1 MSNTPTAEE
10 FLRALP
16 PVLRNDSRMIALGQ
30 VVAEELS
37 DRMSEIEKA
46 AIYPRIDE
54 LDEALLD
61 ILAYDFKVDWYG
73 YDYPLET
80 KRALLK
86 SSFYIHRHL
95 GTKGA
100 VEAAIQSV
108 YPKSIVEEWFDYVEG
123 GNPSTFRIVLD
134 ASTPAVPVNNTDL
147 LRAVNLYKSLRSH
160 LDGIM
165 FRSTHCFEIRTGCGW
180 CVYTARLCGTYPVQ
194 AREGAIYNF
203 PVVVETEH
211 GGEAYTMP
219 PGEEYEDTG
228 SFRTADASVSVIRV
242 GDELARVLSGY
253 GISVLHD
260 RALYDDPEYNG
271 AYYRAEDAIEAYMEK
286 YPSIGFILDVHR
298 DALEDKAGHQYKVVT
313 REAPDCAQVSL
324 VMGSSWEGWQENLK
338 FAVAVQQHLTERYPT
353 LMRPLTLRNSDYN
366 EYFTPGSLL
375 VEIGAAGNSLDEALK
390 AVRVFGEGF
399 AEVVTGK

>member
-16 PVLRNDSRMIALGQ
+16 PVLRNNSRMIALGQ

-54 LDEALLD
+54 LDETLLD

-123 GNPSTFRIVLD
+123 RQPLYFPHCVGRID
-134 ASTPAVPVNNTDL
+134 PR
-147 LRAVNLYKSLRSH
+147 RAGEQHRP
-160 LDGIM
+160 
-165 FRSTHCFEIRTGCGW
+165 FEGGK
-180 CVYTARLCGTYPVQ
+180 PVQ
-194 AREGAIYNF
+194 KSAQPSGRHHVPQHTPFRDPHRLRMVRVHGP
-203 PVVVETEH
+203 PVR
-211 GGEAYTMP
+211 Y
-219 PGEEYEDTG
+219 
-228 SFRTADASVSVIRV
+228 
-242 GDELARVLSGY
+242 LSGAGQGGSY
-253 GISVLHD
+253 LQFSCSCLLYTSPSPRD
-260 RALYDDPEYNG
+260 RG
-271 AYYRAEDAIEAYMEK
+271 
-286 YPSIGFILDVHR
+286 
-298 DALEDKAGHQYKVVT
+298 
-313 REAPDCAQVSL
+313 
-324 VMGSSWEGWQENLK
+324 
-338 FAVAVQQHLTERYPT
+338 
-353 LMRPLTLRNSDYN
+353 
-366 EYFTPGSLL
+366 
-375 VEIGAAGNSLDEALK
+375 
-390 AVRVFGEGF
+390 
-399 AEVVTGK
+399 

>member
-1 MSNTPTAEE
+1 MKKDRFRRLAAMTLAAATLWVTAAAMGSDS
-10 FLRALP
+10 LRDAAAAVRDSVRLPEMLLRWELGDMTAADTLALP
-16 PVLRNDSRMIALGQ
+16 
-30 VVAEELS
+30 
-37 DRMSEIEKA
+37 
-46 AIYPRIDE
+46 
-54 LDEALLD
+54 ALLA
-61 ILAYDFKVDWYG
+61 LRES
-73 YDYPLET
+73 PLLLSAWADVAALPQDET
-80 KRALLK
+80 VTEKTPAAPVPVTPVPQPDVEPSDHEDNGAASQTIAPASSSGFVQVGDVFIKNNSTKALEP
-86 SSFYIHRHL
+86 
-95 GTKGA
+95 G
-100 VEAAIQSV
+100 
-108 YPKSIVEEWFDYVEG
+108 WFDG
-123 GNPSTFRIVLD
+123 TFAAKLSEDAPQVLIV
-134 ASTPAVPVNNTDL
+134 
-147 LRAVNLYKSLRSH
+147 H
-160 LDGIM
+160 
-165 FRSTHCFEIRTGCGW
+165 THGS
-180 CVYTARLCGTYPVQ
+180 
-194 AREGAIYNF
+194 
-203 PVVVETEH
+203 
-211 GGEAYTMP
+211 EAYTMP

-242 GDELARVLSGY
+242 GDELAKVLSGY

-313 REAPDCAQVSL
+313 REDPDCAQVSL

-353 LMRPLTLRNSDYN
+353 LMRPLTLRNSNYN
-366 EYFTPGSLL
+366 QHLTTGSML

>member
-1 MSNTPTAEE
+1 MSNTPAAEE

-16 PVLRNDSRMIALGQ
+16 PVLRNDRRMMALGQ

-46 AIYPRIDE
+46 TIYPRIDE

-123 GNPSTFRIVLD
+123 GNPYTFRIVLD

-219 PGEEYEDTG
+219 LTGQPTAGTFPAPAVQGVIAGENVAVATVEDGQTYTSPMTG
-228 SFRTADASVSVIRV
+228 YATV
-242 GDELARVLSGY
+242 GTHPAAAVQGS
-253 GISVLHD
+253 
-260 RALYDDPEYNG
+260 
-271 AYYRAEDAIEAYMEK
+271 
-286 YPSIGFILDVHR
+286 ILDGVLMT
-298 DALEDKAGHQYKVVT
+298 DTASGSAGFEATPCGLE
-313 REAPDCAQVSL
+313 
-324 VMGSSWEGWQENLK
+324 
-338 FAVAVQQHLTERYPT
+338 
-353 LMRPLTLRNSDYN
+353 
-366 EYFTPGSLL
+366 PGSL
-375 VEIGAAGNSLDEALK
+375 
-390 AVRVFGEGF
+390 F
-399 AEVVTGK
+399 

>member
-1 MSNTPTAEE
+1 MKRDKRVWAGVLAAAVLWLVSVCAGSDDLSAAAEAVHQSGLARRLVQWE
-10 FLRALP
+10 LGGLFRAADSLSLP
-16 PVLRNDSRMIALGQ
+16 AALALEQ
-30 VVAEELS
+30 SPQLA
-37 DRMSEIEKA
+37 RARYEIETA
-46 AIYPRIDE
+46 GREEP
-54 LDEALLD
+54 
-61 ILAYDFKVDWYG
+61 V
-73 YDYPLET
+73 ET
-80 KRALLK
+80 P
-86 SSFYIHRHL
+86 
-95 GTKGA
+95 
-100 VEAAIQSV
+100 Q
-108 YPKSIVEEWFDYVEG
+108 
-123 GNPSTFRIVLD
+123 VLD
-134 ASTPAVPVNNTDL
+134 AEDDPSPAPAAEEKPAETGGDMARTLAVTTEDGYVRVGDVFIKNTSRQTVEDI
-147 LRAVNLYKSLRSH
+147 AF
-160 LDGIM
+160 DGTFAAKLGADAPQVLILH
-165 FRSTHCFEIRTGCGW
+165 THGS
-180 CVYTARLCGTYPVQ
+180 
-194 AREGAIYNF
+194 
-203 PVVVETEH
+203 
-211 GGEAYTMP
+211 EAYTMP

-313 REAPDCAQVSL
+313 REDPDCAQVSL